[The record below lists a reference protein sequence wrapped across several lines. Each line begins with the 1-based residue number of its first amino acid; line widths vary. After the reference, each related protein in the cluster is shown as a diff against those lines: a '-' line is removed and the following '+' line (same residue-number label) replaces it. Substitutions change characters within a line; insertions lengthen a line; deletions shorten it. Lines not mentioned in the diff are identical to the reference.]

1 VEALAQPKLRTASL
15 KTLTREVVGV
25 LINKPK
31 PVTMGNWDMRRLS
44 VEQVHY
50 ACIDTFV
57 SYEIGRL
64 LLSGQCAELAATGA
78 MISPFIASVV
88 PVA

>member
-1 VEALAQPKLRTASL
+1 
-15 KTLTREVVGV
+15 
-25 LINKPK
+25 
-31 PVTMGNWDMRRLS
+31 MGKWDTWRLS
-44 VEQVHY
+44 MEQVHY
-50 ACIDTFV
+50 ACIDAFV

-88 PVA
+88 PMAYALDWTSFF